1 MIRRSGSI
9 ALLTLAIV
17 AAPHV
22 SRAQEVAI
30 SPATSLDWSAIASAT
45 ATLDSVKPLVTTD
58 APTLAAPDSPTQ
70 VAPSASATPVASQ
83 VAGPTLDGATAGFHR
98 TAQASRGPVTVA
110 AARSSNSTALM
121 IVGGAAFLA
130 GAIISGDA
138 GTIIMVGGA
147 AVGLYGLYL
156 YLQ

>member
-9 ALLTLAIV
+9 ALLALAVI

-22 SRAQEVAI
+22 CRAQEVAI
-30 SPATSLDWSAIASAT
+30 TPATSFDWSAIVSAT
-45 ATLDSVKPLVTTD
+45 AALDSVKPSVTPAVVQRTTAD
-58 APTLAAPDSPTQ
+58 
-70 VAPSASATPVASQ
+70 SATPVAEAAPEVRQ
-83 VAGPTLDGATAGFHR
+83 PMGPTIDGATAGFHR
-98 TAQASRGPVTVA
+98 TTQAARGPVTVA
-110 AARSSNSTALM
+110 AARASNSTALM

>member
-9 ALLTLAIV
+9 ALLALAVI
-17 AAPHV
+17 AAPQV

-30 SPATSLDWSAIASAT
+30 SPATSLDWSAIAAAT
-45 ATLDSVKPLVTTD
+45 ATLDSVKPLVTADT
-58 APTLAAPDSPTQ
+58 PQLTTPDSTTQ
-70 VAPSASATPVASQ
+70 VATSEPATPQ

-98 TAQASRGPVTVA
+98 TAQVARGPVTVA
-110 AARSSNSTALM
+110 AARANNSTALM